1 MGPAEGLKHGARS
14 PPVRG
19 GSRSRVDSPM
29 PQSPTPLETR
39 PGALA
44 RAWNDDRWRARWT
57 GLAAAAGIAPEEP
70 LTIAL
75 SGGADSVLLLHGLV
89 AARAE
94 LRDGGRPLELRAV
107 HVHHGLR
114 EAADEDAAFCEELCS
129 ALQLPFEVVRLDLS
143 REGGNLEARARRAR
157 YTALLR
163 AAREAGH
170 RMLVT
175 GHHADDGLESLL
187 MRWMRGSAL
196 AGLRGHRRQATLRG
210 SYPGQPPAERLRAL
224 APVRLVRPLG
234 TLRRAE
240 VRQLLR
246 DRELTWRED
255 EHNRD
260 PRFTRSRVRETVL
273 PTVDALMGPE
283 GRERLMD
290 FVNAVERLEDSL
302 AEATAHLQWAPL
314 RHARAS
320 RAPGVRDLGGELP
333 RGELMRLPEA
343 LARRALWRLLT
354 EGSGHSPG
362 RTLLSQVLSEL
373 RRGRNRR
380 FSLPGGW
387 QLALRSDRL
396 ELLPPRS
403 ALVGPQVLGESGE
416 AQARGNA
423 QLPLPFEELRPRA
436 LGGGLE
442 DQVLELRVPGSLR
455 LPDGRLLRAR
465 VADAERFGR
474 IPAEST
480 AALLDAEDLPPVLT
494 VRGPRA
500 GDRFHPFGGP
510 GRRPLKR
517 FLADCGVPR
526 EERGQ
531 VPLVLAGDEILWVA
545 GIRPAESRRI
555 GPGTHRRLRLELI
568 DGEDGERSET
578 APGISEAG

>member
-1 MGPAEGLKHGARS
+1 MSHPS
-14 PPVRG
+14 PPIE
-19 GSRSRVDSPM
+19 S
-29 PQSPTPLETR
+29 R
-39 PGALA
+39 PGAVV
-44 RAWNDDRWRARWT
+44 RAWNDPRWRTRWQ
-57 GLAAAAGIAPEEP
+57 GLTAAAGIAPDEP
-70 LTIAL
+70 VTVAL
-75 SGGADSVLLLHGLV
+75 SGGADSVLMLHGLV

-94 LRDGGRPLELRAV
+94 LRDSGRDLGLRAV
-107 HVHHGLR
+107 HAHHGLR
-114 EAADEDAAFCEELCS
+114 EAADGDAAFCEELCA
-129 ALQLPFEVVRLDLS
+129 ALELPLEVVHLELPPD
-143 REGGNLEARARRAR
+143 GGNLEARARRAR

-163 AAREAGH
+163 AAREADH
-170 RMLVT
+170 RVLVT

-210 SYPGQPPAERLRAL
+210 SYPGQPPTERLRPL
-224 APVRLVRPLG
+224 TPVRLVRPLG

-240 VRQLLR
+240 VRRLML
-246 DRELTWRED
+246 DRELAWRED

-273 PTVDALMGPE
+273 PTVDTLMGPE

-320 RAPGVRDLGGELP
+320 RAAGLRDLGGELP

-362 RTLLSQVLSEL
+362 RTLLSQVLSDL
-373 RRGRNRR
+373 RRGRTRR

-396 ELLPPRS
+396 ELLPPRA
-403 ALVGPQVLGESGE
+403 ALVGPQIVHAPES
-416 AQARGNA
+416 RGRAAA

-436 LGGGLE
+436 LGGLQ

-465 VADAERFGR
+465 VADAARFGS

-480 AALLDAEDLPPVLT
+480 AALLDARDLPPVLT

-510 GRRPLKR
+510 GRRALKR

-526 EERGQ
+526 EERDQ

-555 GPGTHRRLRLELI
+555 GPQTRRRLRLELI
-568 DGEDGERSET
+568 DDEGSASERDGGEGDGGE
-578 APGISEAG
+578 PGISEAG